1 MALLANDNRKV
12 CLRLARRMIR
22 ADRVRAALLSLSIL
36 LVTLLY
42 TLVFFTA
49 DSVHSSYLLSDQLEY
64 GSTSHIVFTGLTE
77 HQAERI
83 SGHDSV
89 ESSVELRS
97 LGTLG
102 DELLEYRN
110 ICLAAADKDY
120 AETVSAVPEEGRMP
134 ERMGEIALDTMTLDS
149 LGLPHET
156 GKVIQLKW
164 RDGEGTE
171 HTGRFTLCGFWS
183 GENVHSESCAWISE
197 EEASRLREET
207 GAKESVTL
215 GVMLWQPKD
224 LDDQAEEI
232 LADLGLGDVS
242 FTTNLSYNSARM
254 DTANARA
261 VSYLLTGFFVVAG
274 GFLLIYN
281 IMTVSLH
288 ERLSL
293 LAAMKAL
300 GMTPGQ
306 TGLFTSAYALLL
318 CIPAVP
324 AGLVL
329 GFGVFLWLARGIVEG
344 YTGIRLELSL
354 LHLWPALAAVLLS
367 FFTAWA
373 GCYFSTFRM
382 KGWTPAMIQA
392 FLNREYRGKKKRR
405 RGWVTAWRLALASLG
420 TGWRSFAAAILSL
433 LMASLVLGSAYIR
446 YISYDED
453 YYADEMYLS
462 DYSFIDAS
470 CGGEYQRYNEQ
481 AGNITEEMAQKL
493 RSCPEVTEYGEFL
506 THEVDLT
513 ADETLRRT
521 VVDFY
526 NGIDSYYGDVTRKES
541 MSGQPGWV
549 AGLDALEETG
559 EYRSVLIGAEGLVMD
574 YVLFYDILDGEF
586 DPEKFATGDYVLSVG
601 ATSQEGLSSAPA
613 GSQVEIGGRTFTV
626 MAAVADW
633 GSIPAGRNSRA
644 AEFSLNYV
652 MPADTLQE
660 LYPGIHIRQIM
671 VNIDDS
677 KADRFEERTADI
689 RRDEGVTVERKSDE
703 LGEFRQSVASA
714 VSVGVFA
721 GALLFG
727 ISILGFV
734 NVIMTKVLTRRREFA
749 LYQSLGMEKRQ
760 IRRMVLYEG
769 LIEGA
774 VSLVFTLPAAALVLW
789 YGMALYYDSNFAY
802 IGNNDWA
809 VIYEYS
815 PLPLLGI
822 GLAILL
828 LFVLLPQIFLGMT
841 ERESVVSRM
850 RYRE

>member
-22 ADRVRAALLSLSIL
+22 ADRVRAVFLCLSIL

-42 TLVFFTA
+42 TLVLFTA
-49 DSVHSSYLLSDQLEY
+49 DSVHSSYLLSDQMEY

-83 SGHDSV
+83 RGDDRV
-89 ESSVELRS
+89 ESSVELHS
-97 LGTLG
+97 LGILG
-102 DELLEYRN
+102 DELLEYRS
-110 ICLAAADKDY
+110 ICLAAADTDY

-134 ERMGEIALDTMTLDS
+134 ERLGEIALDTMTLDS
-149 LGLPHET
+149 LALPHET
-156 GKVIQLKW
+156 GTVIDLTW
-164 RDGEGTE
+164 RDAEGTG
-171 HTGRFTLCGFWS
+171 HTGQFTLCGFWS
-183 GENVHSESCAWISE
+183 GENIHTESCAWISP
-197 EEASRLREET
+197 EEAARLREET
-207 GAKESVTL
+207 GVKESITL
-215 GVMLWQPKD
+215 GVMLWQPEE
-224 LDDQAEEI
+224 LDAQAEEI
-232 LADLGLGDVS
+232 LADLGLGDVP

-261 VSYLLTGFFVVAG
+261 VSYLMTGLFVVAG

-281 IMTVSLH
+281 IMAVSLH

-293 LAAMKAL
+293 LGTMKAL
-300 GMTPGQ
+300 GMTPAQ
-306 TGLFTSAYALLL
+306 AGLFTSVYALLL

-324 AGLVL
+324 SGLGL
-329 GFGVFLWLARGIVEG
+329 GFAAFICLARGIVEG
-344 YTGIRLELSL
+344 YTGIRLEMSL
-354 LHLWPALAAVLLS
+354 LHVWPALAAVLLS
-367 FFTAWA
+367 LFTAWA

-382 KGWTPAMIQA
+382 KGWTPARIQA
-392 FLNREYRGKKKRR
+392 FLNREYRGKRRRR
-405 RGWVTAWRLALASLG
+405 RGRVTAWRLALASLG
-420 TGWRSFAAAILSL
+420 TGWRSFAAAVLSL
-433 LMASLVLGSAYIR
+433 LTASLVLGSSYIR

-481 AGNITEEMAQKL
+481 AGNLTEEMAQKV
-493 RSCPEVTEYGEFL
+493 RSCPEVEEYGEFL

-526 NGIDSYYGDVTRKES
+526 NGIDSYYGDVTRRES

-586 DPEKFATGDYVLSVG
+586 DPEQFATGDYVLSVG

-652 MPADTLQE
+652 MPADTLRE
-660 LYPGIHIRQIM
+660 LYPGTNIRQIM

-677 KADRFEERTADI
+677 RAARFEERMAHI
-689 RRDEGVTVERKSDE
+689 RRDEGVVMERKSDE
-703 LGEFRQSVASA
+703 LREFRQSATAA
-714 VSVGVFA
+714 VSVGMFA
-721 GALLFG
+721 GLLLFG

-734 NVIMTKVLTRRREFA
+734 NVIMTRVLTRRREFA
-749 LYQSLGMEKRQ
+749 LYQSLGMEKGQ

-774 VSLVFTLPAAALVLW
+774 VSLAFTLPAAALVLW
-789 YGMALYYDSNFAY
+789 YGMALYYDSEFAY

-809 VIYEYS
+809 VIYDYS
-815 PLPLLGI
+815 PLPLLVV
-822 GLAILL
+822 GLVIFL
-828 LFVLLPQIFLGMT
+828 LFVLLPQFFLGLT
-841 ERESVVSRM
+841 EEESVVDRM